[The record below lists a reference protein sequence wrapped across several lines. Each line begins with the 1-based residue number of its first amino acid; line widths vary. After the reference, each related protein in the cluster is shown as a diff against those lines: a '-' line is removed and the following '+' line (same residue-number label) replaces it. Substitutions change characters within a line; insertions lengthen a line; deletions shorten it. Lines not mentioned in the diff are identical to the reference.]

1 MDKHASFS
9 NVYVL
14 VSEGGGY
21 PTMVVQ
27 TEREAIEFQK
37 EDPVKYWD
45 YFIVSYKHHN

>member
-1 MDKHASFS
+1 MDKYASYS
-9 NVYVL
+9 NVYVMIN
-14 VSEGGGY
+14 EDGY

-27 TEREAIEFQK
+27 TEREAIEFHK